1 MDILSMINF
10 CIFGAFFENENMFYN
25 GCMGIQLI

>member
-10 CIFGAFFENENMFYN
+10 GVFRAFFENENMFYK